1 MNPHFFTA
9 PFCLFVSHLSQL
21 LDTGKQR
28 CGIRNYFKHLDRK
41 IPEWGIFYFACFSKN
56 GRNHS
61 GEWFDF
67 RQKVLKTSI
76 KSIHGQQM
84 GK

>member
-9 PFCLFVSHLSQL
+9 PFCFFVSHLSQL

-41 IPEWGIFYFACFSKN
+41 IPEWGFFILPV
-56 GRNHS
+56 
-61 GEWFDF
+61 F
-67 RQKVLKTSI
+67 RKTEEIIAGIGLISDR
-76 KSIHGQQM
+76 KR
-84 GK
+84 

>member
-9 PFCLFVSHLSQL
+9 IFCFFVSHLSQL

-41 IPEWGIFYFACFSKN
+41 IPEWGFFILSVFRKTEELIAGSGLIS
-56 GRNHS
+56 GR
-61 GEWFDF
+61 
-67 RQKVLKTSI
+67 RC
-76 KSIHGQQM
+76 
-84 GK
+84 

>member
-9 PFCLFVSHLSQL
+9 TFCFFVSHLSQL

-41 IPEWGIFYFACFSKN
+41 IPEWGFFILPV
-56 GRNHS
+56 
-61 GEWFDF
+61 F
-67 RQKVLKTSI
+67 RQMEELIAGSGLISKRKR
-76 KSIHGQQM
+76 
-84 GK
+84 